1 MTSGVANNETSSG
14 ADDIVVRRMGR
25 LAQALHLT
33 FQQAIHARMT
43 EQGECIAEIVQTLSG
58 PCASWDVSPMKTK
71 LLGRTGI
78 SVSELCFGTMSFGG
92 DADEATSAAMYKAC
106 REAGINFFDSANE
119 YSKGRSEEIL
129 GRLAKDH
136 RDELVLTTKC
146 FNPTGPDINARGASR
161 RHVVQAVEA
170 SLRRLQTDRIDVLFL
185 HRFDALT
192 PIDEM
197 MRGLEDLVRTGKVIY
212 PAVSN
217 WSAWQTQCAVDIQD
231 RNNWAR
237 LQVVQPMYSLV
248 KRQAEVEILPMA
260 LANGIGVIPY
270 SPAAAGLL
278 SGKYLGEATGRLK
291 TNKMYE
297 ARYGDDWMFDV
308 AEKYVA
314 FCKQSGLNPVSTAI
328 AWVGAHPAV
337 TAPIIGARNVEQLK
351 DSLAAVKVDMRP
363 ELRAA
368 IAELSRT
375 PPPATDRSEELKI
388 ARA

>member
-1 MTSGVANNETSSG
+1 
-14 ADDIVVRRMGR
+14 
-25 LAQALHLT
+25 
-33 FQQAIHARMT
+33 
-43 EQGECIAEIVQTLSG
+43 
-58 PCASWDVSPMKTK
+58 MKTK

-78 SVSELCFGTMSFGG
+78 HVSQLCFGTMSFGG
-92 DADEATSAAMYKAC
+92 DADEATSASMYKAV
-106 REAGINFFDSANE
+106 RDAGINFFDTANE
-119 YSKGRSEEIL
+119 YNKGRSEEIL

-146 FNPTGPDINARGASR
+146 FNKTGPDVNAGGANR

-185 HRFDALT
+185 HRFDPVT

-197 MRGLEDLVRTGKVIY
+197 MRGLEDLVRSGKVIY

-217 WSAWQTQCAVDIQD
+217 WSAWQTQRAVDIQE

-237 LQVVQPMYSLV
+237 LQVIQPMYNLV
-248 KRQAEVEILPMA
+248 KRQAEVELLPMA
-260 LANGIGVIPY
+260 AANGIGVIPY

-278 SGKYLGEATGRLK
+278 SGKYSGQATGRLK

-297 ARYGDDWMFDV
+297 ARYGEEWAFET

-314 FCKQSGLNPVSTAI
+314 LCRQKGLHPVSAAI

-337 TAPIIGARNVEQLK
+337 TAPIIGARNLDQLK
-351 DSLAAVKVDMRP
+351 DSLASVNIDMTP
-363 ELRAA
+363 ELRAE
-368 IAELSRT
+368 IADLSRT
-375 PPPATDRSEELKI
+375 PPPATDRLEEQKVVK
-388 ARA
+388 A